1 MQVSNWRTSNFSRN
15 WPPDPRGSH
24 DARAVAAALQP
35 NKRSTAEDSFFFFA
49 PSRITA
55 AGGYFQM
62 SLTIHLDC
70 PKTFSPQATHYV
82 CETQIC
88 RSAGRGE
95 ETRNASG
102 AQEHWRLEGG
112 NNKPVDLPWQQR
124 YVEMACQP

>member
-1 MQVSNWRTSNFSRN
+1 
-15 WPPDPRGSH
+15 
-24 DARAVAAALQP
+24 
-35 NKRSTAEDSFFFFA
+35 
-49 PSRITA
+49 
-55 AGGYFQM
+55 M

-124 YVEMACQP
+124 YVEMACQPWHTAWRILTGQ